1 VVCSTMLGDGK
12 RRERKVSVGKP
23 ASPRYVRLR
32 VAAPDRSP
40 PRSCTATRQ
49 AQFEAS
55 SAMTSQSGKVMFLRI
70 LFELNNPCDSEGRK
84 CQYRLLHSRGE
95 VKGRKRTQ

>member
-1 VVCSTMLGDGK
+1 
-12 RRERKVSVGKP
+12 
-23 ASPRYVRLR
+23 
-32 VAAPDRSP
+32 
-40 PRSCTATRQ
+40 
-49 AQFEAS
+49 
-55 SAMTSQSGKVMFLRI
+55 MTSQSGKVMFLRI